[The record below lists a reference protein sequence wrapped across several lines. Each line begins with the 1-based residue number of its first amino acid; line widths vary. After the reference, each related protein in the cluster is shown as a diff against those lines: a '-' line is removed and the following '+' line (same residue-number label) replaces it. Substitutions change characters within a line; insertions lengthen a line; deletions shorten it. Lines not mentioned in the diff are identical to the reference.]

1 MTDTDRLAALLHE
14 IIDDCDQVGWDA
26 ARTTDL
32 RPEAVFDA
40 VYAGLVAA
48 GVTLQPA
55 APAEGLDYDRMV
67 QAGFLDAY
75 LNIRGVED
83 EAEAVQMLR
92 ADMARY
98 SEEPT

>member
-1 MTDTDRLAALLHE
+1 MTDIDRLAALLHE

-48 GVTLQPA
+48 GVTLQPP
-55 APAEGLDYDRMV
+55 APAEGLDVARLARAMRGNVECTSSGVWYDAAAIAREY
-67 QAGFLDAY
+67 AALTP
-75 LNIRGVED
+75 ED
-83 EAEAVQMLR
+83 DR
-92 ADMARY
+92 
-98 SEEPT
+98 